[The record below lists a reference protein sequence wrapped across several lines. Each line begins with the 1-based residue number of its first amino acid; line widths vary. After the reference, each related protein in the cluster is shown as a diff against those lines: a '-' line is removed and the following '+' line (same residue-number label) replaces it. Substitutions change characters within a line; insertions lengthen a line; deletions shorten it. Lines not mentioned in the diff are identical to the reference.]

1 MGLGDKKK
9 IVTIILLFFAFGLY
23 AQERF
28 IKDNVSQNIMFYN
41 ICKSNYIERVKEHI
55 KNQTVGNRFYSDY
68 FIPPKGTELKLDVYR
83 CEDIQYPV
91 EGYSIYGIKK
101 EGYFYFNDS
110 IMYKR
115 DCIDCYFYYDNF
127 FLVAY
132 NAEREKILFL
142 SGNFFI
148 DSIEDDFEFDINNP
162 QTFYNYLR
170 IKCFRYQ
177 IDGFE
182 FVKKKGHTRWRN

>member
-1 MGLGDKKK
+1 
-9 IVTIILLFFAFGLY
+9 
-23 AQERF
+23 
-28 IKDNVSQNIMFYN
+28 
-41 ICKSNYIERVKEHI
+41 
-55 KNQTVGNRFYSDY
+55 
-68 FIPPKGTELKLDVYR
+68 
-83 CEDIQYPV
+83 
-91 EGYSIYGIKK
+91 
-101 EGYFYFNDS
+101 
-110 IMYKR
+110 MYKR

-162 QTFYNYLR
+162 QTLYNYLR

-177 IDGFE
+177 IDDFE
-182 FVKKKGHTRWRN
+182 FVKKKGHDYLFYGNSSLYKKRYIITLNLKKKKDKIKHLHIDISPYSE